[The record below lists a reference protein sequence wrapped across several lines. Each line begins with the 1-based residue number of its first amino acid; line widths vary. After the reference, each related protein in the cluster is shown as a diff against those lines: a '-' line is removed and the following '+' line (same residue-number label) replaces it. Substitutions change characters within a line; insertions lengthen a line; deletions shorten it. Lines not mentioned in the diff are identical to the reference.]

1 MKFATIAALLATT
14 SALDTGFG
22 PTFTIEAKAGDTQN
36 KQTIKAEVPAGKYLI
51 LALGEAHDAAVDM
64 LYFGG
69 KGSNNCKDMK
79 GKEGDLPT
87 EDAGGARNL
96 ENCSATLSGSQYY
109 FTTDRSLSTGD
120 TTTDTKLECGKS
132 YDFEYMGSDTTAE
145 MQKQPP
151 KHGGFK
157 MVIAAAPGCAVTLS
171 KIEET
176 KTGAFSMGVTA
187 ATAMAASSFML
198 F

>member
-22 PTFTIEAKAGDTQN
+22 PTFTIEAKAGDAS
-36 KQTIKAEVPAGKYLI
+36 KQVIKAEVPSGKYLI
-51 LALGEAHDAAVDM
+51 LALGDAHDAAVDM

-69 KGSNNCKDMK
+69 KASNNCKDMK

-96 ENCSATLSGSQYY
+96 ENCSATGTSPYK
-109 FTTDRSLSTGD
+109 FTTDRKLSTGD

-132 YDFEYMGSDTTAE
+132 YSFEYMGSDTTAE
-145 MQKQPP
+145 M
-151 KHGGFK
+151 
-157 MVIAAAPGCAVTLS
+157 
-171 KIEET
+171 
-176 KTGAFSMGVTA
+176 
-187 ATAMAASSFML
+187 
-198 F
+198 